1 MIFKIKRIIPSKSRI
16 KLFAAAPEQQAK
28 PILNNSGGGNGSGG
42 AAKGPNPQKL
52 NIEQTKANTLNQR
65 ANTAAQNAGNRLT
78 ISANANMRS
87 MNALAGRR
95 MMLTKLQ
102 LSQFL
107 HKGSELSRI
116 ATIVGKNN
124 GGGTNVKIQPTPA
137 IPTTS
142 KTIVSMPK
150 IMNMAKK
157 LR

>member
-1 MIFKIKRIIPSKSRI
+1 MIFKIKRMIPSKSRI
-16 KLFAAAPEQQAK
+16 KLFATTPEQQAK
-28 PILNNSGGGNGSGG
+28 PVLSNNGGGGGG

-52 NIEQTKANTLNQR
+52 SIEQTKANTLGQR

-78 ISANANMRS
+78 VSANANMRS
-87 MNALAGRR
+87 MNALAGKR

-107 HKGSELSRI
+107 HKGSELTRI
-116 ATIVGKNN
+116 AATVGKNN
-124 GGGTNVKIQPTPA
+124 RSGTNVKIQPTPM

-150 IMNMAKK
+150 IMNIAKK